1 MTKLHTPFGDF
12 TLIRFDKEDEFESI
26 IVKNARSIFGL
37 DTIYLDIK
45 KRIGKS
51 NLIQTVPDGFLID
64 LSTPNLPRLFVIE
77 NEIVSHDPFRHIGI
91 QLLSFAT
98 SFGQGS
104 QAIKD
109 ILYQELTRYKEHVAL
124 IDKFI
129 GQSDFRNLDNLLDFL
144 VYEHPFSAI
153 VVIDEASEQ
162 LHHVIK
168 YIGAPVEVIEV
179 ATYENKKGKRI
190 YRYQPFQEE
199 VKEGLGKLFE
209 INEVD
214 TIVCP
219 AREDGFKEAF
229 LASEKWWAIRIN
241 PTMIPQIKYIAM
253 YRVSPVSAITH
264 YGKIS
269 SIKPYRDSGKYII
282 TLDGK
287 PKKVGPIKL
296 MSKEKGKAPQAPRYT
311 TVKLLR
317 KAKTLRGIFG

>member
-1 MTKLHTPFGDF
+1 MTKLLTTFGDYN
-12 TLIRFDKEDEFESI
+12 LIRFEKESEFESI
-26 IVKNARSIFGL
+26 IVENARSIFGV
-37 DTIYLDIK
+37 DTIYLDVK
-45 KRIGKS
+45 KRIGKPKS
-51 NLIQTVPDGFLID
+51 IQTIPDGFLID
-64 LSTPNLPRLFVIE
+64 LSNPGLPGLFIIE

-104 QAIKD
+104 RAIKE
-109 ILYQELTRYKEHVAL
+109 ILYKEIIAHKDFVAL
-124 IDKFI
+124 INKYIDR
-129 GQSDFRNLDNLLDFL
+129 SDFRNLDNLLDYL
-144 VYEHPFSAI
+144 VYEYPFSPI
-153 VVIDEASEQ
+153 VVIDEATEQ
-162 LHHVIK
+162 LHHVLK
-168 YIGAPVEVIEV
+168 YIKAPVEVLEV
-179 ATYENKKGKRI
+179 ATYENVKGKRI

-209 INEVD
+209 IDEVD

-241 PTMIPQIKYIAM
+241 ATMIPQIKYIAM

-269 SIKPYRDSGKYII
+269 SIKPYRDSGKYIV

-296 MSKEKGKAPQAPRYT
+296 TLKEKGRAPQAPRYT

-317 KAKTLRGIFG
+317 KAKTLRDIFG